1 MPPRKPFRPDKN
13 RDRGRVQHGSRH
25 GDSDG
30 RDNRPQGRKKDWAK
44 DRPHRD
50 GHGAAQRYSAES
62 TDSQE
67 RLAQPHSRSP
77 SRDDSAGKYKAG
89 GGSYWI
95 YGNHAVLAAI
105 DNPERRIRRLLQANP
120 DAERSAQGGSDRPLP
135 RWETVDRGILDRVA
149 GREAVHQGIAAQVDP
164 LPETGVEDIAARA
177 ADRPEAKI
185 VVLDQVT
192 DPHNVGAILRSAAAF
207 GALAVVLTER
217 NAAPESGVL
226 AKAASGALEIVP
238 LVRVTNLARAMEQ
251 LKAAG
256 FWCAGLAAEG
266 ERTLAEARLS
276 GRVALCLGA
285 EGSGLRR
292 LTRQH
297 CDLLVRL
304 PTSGPIGH
312 LNVSNAAAVALYELN
327 RG

>member
-1 MPPRKPFRPDKN
+1 
-13 RDRGRVQHGSRH
+13 
-25 GDSDG
+25 
-30 RDNRPQGRKKDWAK
+30 
-44 DRPHRD
+44 
-50 GHGAAQRYSAES
+50 
-62 TDSQE
+62 
-67 RLAQPHSRSP
+67 
-77 SRDDSAGKYKAG
+77 
-89 GGSYWI
+89 
-95 YGNHAVLAAI
+95 VLAAI
-105 DNPERRIRRLLQANP
+105 DNPARRIRRLLQASP
-120 DAERSAQGGSDRPLP
+120 DAEKAAQGGGDRPLP

-164 LPETGVEDIAARA
+164 LPETEIEDIAALA

-185 VVLDQVT
+185 VILDQVT

-285 EGSGLRR
+285 EGPGLRR

-304 PTSGPIGH
+304 PTRGPIGH

-327 RG
+327 R